1 MKKLLKNRYEV
12 EIYTTETK
20 EVKLN
25 EDGLSK
31 RILDLYLSKYTSI
44 PCQVLSNF
52 WEEIVVITWMY
63 MKSI

>member
-1 MKKLLKNRYEV
+1 MKKLLKNRYKV

-31 RILDLYLSKYTSI
+31 RILGLYLSKYTSI
-44 PCQVLSNF
+44 PCLVLSNF
-52 WEEIVVITWMY
+52 WEEIVVNTWMY